1 MNTLS
6 NKLVISGLV
15 LVFTLLTGFLL
26 SRLGRP
32 YNGLVFNVH
41 KLIALAAVIYLGISI
56 NQVRGSIPVN
66 AAVWGLVGLAGLFF
80 LSLFVS
86 GAILSIGKPADVVAV
101 MRTIHRVIPYLA
113 VISLAAAVTLL
124 INGKLL
130 AQ

>member
-15 LVFTLLTGFLL
+15 LLFTLLTGFLL

-56 NQVRGSIPVN
+56 NQVRGIIPLN